1 MTDAKPKRKPVF
13 SDGETRTLIERFQR
27 NKDVLLSKFNSSSKY
42 GKKKLERY
50 KRQWAE
56 RLEK

>member
-42 GKKKLERY
+42 EKKKLERY
-50 KRQWAE
+50 KRQ
-56 RLEK
+56 